1 MRNNNGFLRCGDNSM
16 RQGSIYLVV
25 KDFDKSL
32 DFYEKVLDMKVTA
45 TNGKRFA
52 MFNNTGLNLCL
63 LNGYYDDQFPEQKE
77 TKGPK
82 YDEYDNVSAIA
93 NANNTKKVFINLGV
107 EDLDKEYQRLLDL
120 GIGMNMTPIRYLN
133 VFSPYWYF
141 TFMDPD
147 GNPIEITGGHKE

>member
-1 MRNNNGFLRCGDNSM
+1 M

-32 DFYEKVLDMKVTA
+32 DFYEKVLDMKVSA

-52 MFNNTGLNLCL
+52 MFHYTGLNLCL

-77 TKGPK
+77 TKGPI
-82 YDEYDNVSAIA
+82 YDEYDNMSAIA

-107 EDLDKEYQRLLDL
+107 EDLDKEYQRLVDL
-120 GIGMNMTPIRYLN
+120 RIGINMTPIRYLN

-147 GNPIEITGGHKE
+147 GNPIEIAGGHKE

>member
-1 MRNNNGFLRCGDNSM
+1 MRY
-16 RQGSIYLVV
+16 GSIYLVV

-32 DFYEKVLDMKVTA
+32 DFYEKVLDMKVSA

-52 MFNNTGLNLCL
+52 MFNNEGLNLCL
-63 LNGYYDDQFPEQKE
+63 MNGYYDAQYPEHKE
-77 TKGPK
+77 TKGASYP
-82 YDEYDNVSAIA
+82 EYDNMSEIVNSA
-93 NANNTKKVFINLGV
+93 NPKKVFINLGV
-107 EDLDKEYQRLLDL
+107 EDLDKEYQRIYDL
-120 GIGMNMTPIRYLN
+120 GIAIHLTPIRYLN

>member
-1 MRNNNGFLRCGDNSM
+1 MSW
-16 RQGSIYLVV
+16 GSIYLVV

-32 DFYEKVLDMKVTA
+32 DFYEKVLDMKVSA

-52 MFNNTGLNLCL
+52 MFNNPGLNLCL
-63 LNGYYDDQFPEQKE
+63 MNGYYDEQFPEQKE
-77 TKGPK
+77 TRGPS
-82 YDEYDNVSAIA
+82 YDEYDNMSEIA
-93 NANNTKKVFINLGV
+93 NSTNTKKVFINLGV

-120 GIGMNMTPIRYLN
+120 GIGMNMTPIRYIN

>member
-1 MRNNNGFLRCGDNSM
+1 M

-32 DFYEKVLDMKVTA
+32 DFYEKVLDMKVSA

-63 LNGYYDDQFPEQKE
+63 LNGYYDDQSPEQKE

-107 EDLDKEYQRLLDL
+107 EDLDEEYQRLVDL
-120 GIGMNMTPIRYLN
+120 GIGINMTPIRYLN

-147 GNPIEITGGHKE
+147 GNPIEIAGGHKE

>member
-1 MRNNNGFLRCGDNSM
+1 M

-32 DFYEKVLDMKVTA
+32 DFYEKVLDMKVSA

-52 MFNNTGLNLCL
+52 MFHYAGLNLCL

-82 YDEYDNVSAIA
+82 YDEYDNMSAIA

-107 EDLDKEYQRLLDL
+107 EDLDKEYQRLVDL
-120 GIGMNMTPIRYLN
+120 GIGINMTPIRYLN

-147 GNPIEITGGHKE
+147 GNPIEIAGGHKE